1 MANMAGWR
9 DSVVFL
15 GKPAQGDLLQ
25 DDEGNYIYPTE
36 PAKQAKRRVP
46 CNRWN
51 IRYSE
56 WQQART
62 LGLFADAQIQVHA
75 NDYHGEAQAIFDGQI
90 MDVERVNNNGEYITL
105 TLGRRKTDE

>member
-36 PAKQAKRRVP
+36 PAKQARREVP

-51 IRYSE
+51 IKYSE
-56 WQQART
+56 WQNART
-62 LGLFADAQIQVHA
+62 LGLFADAQIQVHV
-75 NDYHGEAQAIFDGQI
+75 NDYHGEAQAIFDGQT
-90 MDVERVNNNGEYITL
+90 MDVERVFNTGEYITL
-105 TLGRRKTDE
+105 TLGRRKAHD